1 MRRIPLTSTTVT
13 LVIGAAPVGACSPD
27 RGVDTVSDVA

>member
-13 LVIGAAPVGACSPD
+13 LAIAAALLGARDPD
-27 RGVDTVSDVA
+27 RGVDTASDVA